1 MGFKDCPGKVS
12 SDRDKVGVLLL
23 LGKEADSLDASTP
36 SPFKLSTP
44 ASRHPVFLDSDTRRP
59 ASRLPSQVSDT
70 FDLGLLY
77 GRVLGYVFRARICDI
92 QEVRQCTESYVIL
105 GTLSFADVC

>member
-23 LGKEADSLDASTP
+23 LGNEADSLDASTP

-59 ASRLPSQVSDT
+59 ASRLPREVSDT